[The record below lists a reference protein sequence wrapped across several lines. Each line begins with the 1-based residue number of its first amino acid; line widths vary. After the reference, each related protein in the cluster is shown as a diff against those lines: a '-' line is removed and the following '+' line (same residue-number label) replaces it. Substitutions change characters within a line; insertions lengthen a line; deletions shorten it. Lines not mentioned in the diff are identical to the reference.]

1 MKFIKVSCLVAQAL
15 FCYDDLNM
23 VYGVLF
29 FYGTQ
34 FTNKI
39 SLLKV
44 SPSTN
49 HRA

>member
-29 FYGTQ
+29 FMAP
-34 FTNKI
+34 
-39 SLLKV
+39 SLQTKL
-44 SPSTN
+44 
-49 HRA
+49 AF